1 MLNSQEL
8 CEVFSLFLDKLTS
21 FLIQD
26 RLNLL
31 YLSIIVDLD
40 FVHLFIELILHL
52 VLNLRIVNFPTAHG
66 HYVSAHLR

>member
-21 FLIQD
+21 FLIQN
-26 RLNLL
+26 RLNLF

-52 VLNLRIVNFPTAHG
+52 VLNLRIVNIPTSHG
-66 HYVSAHLR
+66 HYVSAHFR